1 MDHTGFDPAQGGV
14 CFLGLCCSGSRV
26 LCRSTVQ
33 SGPCIS
39 CTSQVLVIHV
49 LKYSTKAQTQLGV
62 HFVPFPD
69 PSISDDQVLGVCII
83 PGGPCV
89 LITYPVPATWF
100 ARCAT
105 KALSQLCHV
114 SPLGSWSPAAT
125 LLEDVHHPV
134 SQEDMVS
141 NWEPAHSLVEDVGLC
156 CQDCSSPLPSGS
168 GCHAPVSLP
177 PT

>member
-1 MDHTGFDPAQGGV
+1 VVTLGSHVQLYYGEGGTLQTNISGMCGECLQWMDHTGFDPAQGGV
-14 CFLGLCCSGSRV
+14 CFLGLRCLGSRV

-33 SGPCIS
+33 SGPCIL
-39 CTSQVLVIHV
+39 CTSQVLVIQV

-62 HFVPFPD
+62 HFMPFPD

-89 LITYPVPATWF
+89 LITYPVLATWF

-114 SPLGSWSPAAT
+114 SLLGS
-125 LLEDVHHPV
+125 
-134 SQEDMVS
+134 
-141 NWEPAHSLVEDVGLC
+141 
-156 CQDCSSPLPSGS
+156 
-168 GCHAPVSLP
+168 
-177 PT
+177 